1 MDPDFLKQLQ
11 EAFIEEAHEQ
21 IQTIRSCLS
30 ELEKDGGNK
39 TSAVES
45 LLRTCHSLKG
55 SARAVN
61 LRSIEMTCQIV
72 EARLVVYK
80 SNVDTISGVF
90 LDRMYEYADAL
101 QDVVQSL
108 QSGEEPSN
116 AALDRLAEALAHD
129 QPSSGFE
136 STSSSAATNS
146 ETVALTAET
155 ADAAPQPSA
164 AQVVS
169 LTVGESAIS
178 ASGAAKTDA
187 AAAKSESE
195 TKPTRL
201 TNEIRLGTTKGK
213 SAIITQRVDDS
224 ALPDGTPRQSAASAD
239 SSDQTGQFARLDE
252 NASGIHRTAS
262 MGVLG
267 TTVRLKVNRVEDLVH
282 GAEELVYAKLV
293 SDQRYID
300 CGELQ
305 LILNQWVRRWQRLRP
320 EVENEVQRRNLY
332 GGDQLVSQ
340 IGSSNLQEFLDLHDS
355 FVGRLSDRLN
365 TLEKAVLAD
374 RRTVSTLIDTMLEQ
388 SRELT
393 MIPFAVLQ
401 DLFVKM
407 IRDLARDEGKQISL
421 KIIGGAVEIDRNI
434 LDDLREPLLHLLR
447 NCVDHGIEKP
457 AVRLA
462 AGKPA
467 EATIEIQLSPPK
479 SGKVEIVVRDDGGG
493 IDPEKVKISA
503 VEKGIL
509 SFDRAAE
516 LSYQEALALIFR
528 SSFST
533 RGTVSEL
540 SGRGLGCA
548 IVKDKLEQ
556 LGGSVEVSSR
566 VGIETKFRLAVPV
579 RRATVVGIAV
589 TVGGR
594 IFVIPTASIR
604 AAVRASDQE
613 IRVVEGKRAVIFHE
627 RLVPM
632 VSLADVLHI
641 ESTVQIDEGTLLI
654 VGSDDYPL
662 ALLVEDIHGEQE
674 VAVKNLPAPLTQVRN
689 VGGATLLK
697 NGDLAVV
704 VNMNDVLT
712 SAVLVGSMVPVPQA
726 TSTRGD
732 SKGKPS
738 AQKRILVVEDSI
750 TSRVL
755 LKNILE
761 SAGFQ
766 VSVASDGQDGWEKL
780 LQDSNFDL
788 IVSDVEMPRMT
799 GFELT
804 TRIRKESK
812 TKDIPI
818 IIVTSLASLEDRRKG
833 VEVGA
838 NAYFVKSNFDKSNL
852 LEMVKR
858 LI

>member
-1 MDPDFLKQLQ
+1 MDPDFLKRLQ

-21 IQTIRSCLS
+21 IQTVRSCLN
-30 ELEKDGGNK
+30 ELEKPDGNK
-39 TSAVES
+39 PSAIEA

-61 LRSIEMTCQIV
+61 LRAIEMTCQIV
-72 EARLVVYK
+72 EARLVKYK
-80 SNVDTISGVF
+80 GKEQSPDRTF
-90 LDRMYEYADAL
+90 LDLMNEYTDAI
-101 QDVVQSL
+101 QEVVHSL
-108 QSGEEPSN
+108 QIGEEPSP
-116 AALDRLAEALAHD
+116 LRLERVATALAQLD
-129 QPSSGFE
+129 MAEKLGTSG
-136 STSSSAATNS
+136 ST
-146 ETVALTAET
+146 
-155 ADAAPQPSA
+155 
-164 AQVVS
+164 
-169 LTVGESAIS
+169 GEI
-178 ASGAAKTDA
+178 
-187 AAAKSESE
+187 
-195 TKPTRL
+195 
-201 TNEIRLGTTKGK
+201 ILGTTQGK
-213 SAIITQRVDDS
+213 AAIP
-224 ALPDGTPRQSAASAD
+224 LPAGRADTGSPINAGGTPADASPAANAENYTGGEPARAD
-239 SSDQTGQFARLDE
+239 SGSFVRPVDANEHTGQFVRIAAED
-252 NASGIHRTAS
+252 ATTSGIHRTAS

-332 GGDQLVSQ
+332 GNDKVVSQ

-355 FVGRLSDRLN
+355 FVGKLSDRLN
-365 TLEKAVLAD
+365 TLERAVLAD
-374 RRTVSTLIDTMLEQ
+374 RRTVGTLIDTMLEQ

-407 IRDLARDEGKQISL
+407 IRDLARDEGKLITL
-421 KIIGGAVEIDRNI
+421 KIVGGAVEIDRNI
-434 LDDLREPLLHLLR
+434 LDELREPLLHLLR
-447 NCVDHGIEKP
+447 NCVDHGIEIP
-457 AVRLA
+457 SVRVA
-462 AGKPA
+462 AGKTP
-467 EATIEIQLSPPK
+467 EATIEIQLSQPK
-479 SGKVEIVVRDDGGG
+479 SGKVEIVVRDDGCG

-509 SFDRAAE
+509 SFDRAKE
-516 LSYQEALALIFR
+516 LSYQEALGLIFR

-566 VGIETKFRLAVPV
+566 IGLETKFRLAVPV

-613 IRVVEGKRAVIFHE
+613 IRVVEGKRTMIFHE

-641 ESTVQIDEGTLLI
+641 DSTVPLEECTLLI
-654 VGSDDYPL
+654 VGSEEYPL

-689 VGGATLLK
+689 VSGATLLK

-726 TSTRGD
+726 ETARSQA
-732 SKGKPS
+732 KAKPQT
-738 AQKRILVVEDSI
+738 QKRILVVEDSI

-761 SAGFQ
+761 SAGFA

-780 LQDSNFDL
+780 LQDSNYDL

-804 TRIRKESK
+804 TKIRKEPK
-812 TKDIPI
+812 LKEIPI

>member
-1 MDPDFLKQLQ
+1 MDPDFLKRLQ

-21 IQTIRSCLS
+21 VQTVRSCLN
-30 ELEKDGGNK
+30 ELEKADGNK
-39 TSAVES
+39 PNAVEA

-61 LRSIEMTCQIV
+61 LRAIEMTCQIV
-72 EARLVVYK
+72 EARLVK
-80 SNVDTISGVF
+80 CKGKEQNIDRVF
-90 LDRMYEYADAL
+90 LDLMNEYIDAIEE
-101 QDVVQSL
+101 VVQSL
-108 QSGEEPSN
+108 EAGEEPP
-116 AALDRLAEALAHD
+116 ALRLERVATALSQLD
-129 QPSSGFE
+129 MTEKLGSGP
-136 STSSSAATNS
+136 A
-146 ETVALTAET
+146 
-155 ADAAPQPSA
+155 
-164 AQVVS
+164 
-169 LTVGESAIS
+169 GEI
-178 ASGAAKTDA
+178 
-187 AAAKSESE
+187 
-195 TKPTRL
+195 
-201 TNEIRLGTTKGK
+201 ILGTTQGK
-213 SAIITQRVDDS
+213 VAITLPAGRPDS
-224 ALPDGTPRQSAASAD
+224 APAPGEPPAEAAPAANAEEGKNEPARAD
-239 SSDQTGQFARLDE
+239 SGRPVDTNEHTGQFVRVSTGTDDAT
-252 NASGIHRTAS
+252 ASGIHRTAS

-267 TTVRLKVNRVEDLVH
+267 STVRLKINRVEDLVH

-332 GGDQLVSQ
+332 GNDRLVSQ

-355 FVGRLSDRLN
+355 FVGKLTDRLN
-365 TLEKAVLAD
+365 TLERAVLAD
-374 RRTVSTLIDTMLEQ
+374 RRTVGTLIDTMLEQ

-407 IRDLARDEGKQISL
+407 IRDLARDENKMITL
-421 KIIGGAVEIDRNI
+421 KIVGGAVEIDRNI
-434 LDDLREPLLHLLR
+434 LDELREPLLHLLR
-447 NCVDHGIEKP
+447 NCVDHGIEIP
-457 AVRLA
+457 SVRVA
-462 AGKPA
+462 AGKPP
-467 EATIEIQLSPPK
+467 EATIEIQLSQPK
-479 SGKVEIVVRDDGGG
+479 SGKVEIVVRDDGCG

-509 SFDRAAE
+509 SFDRAKE
-516 LSYQEALALIFR
+516 LSYQEALGLIFR

-556 LGGSVEVSSR
+556 LGGSVDVSSR
-566 VGIETKFRLAVPV
+566 VGLETKFRLAVPV

-594 IFVIPTASIR
+594 VFVIPTASIR

-613 IRVVEGKRAVIFHE
+613 IRVVEGKRTVIFHE

-641 ESTVQIDEGTLLI
+641 ESTVPLEECTLLI
-654 VGSDDYPL
+654 VGSEEYPI
-662 ALLVEDIHGEQE
+662 AILVEDIHGEQE

-689 VGGATLLK
+689 VSGATLLK
-697 NGDLAVV
+697 TGDLAVV

-726 TSTRGD
+726 D
-732 SKGKPS
+732 SARSQTKAKPQT
-738 AQKRILVVEDSI
+738 QKRILVVEDSI

-761 SAGFQ
+761 SAGFS

-780 LQDSNFDL
+780 LQDNNFDL

-804 TRIRKESK
+804 TKIRKEPK
-812 TKDIPI
+812 LKEIPI
-818 IIVTSLASLEDRRKG
+818 IIVTSLASLEDRRRG

>member
-1 MDPDFLKQLQ
+1 SN
-11 EAFIEEAHEQ
+11 EALSGATAAAAGSGGLGAASGGGVGAGQGGPEI
-21 IQTIRSCLS
+21 TIHKL
-30 ELEKDGGNK
+30 G
-39 TSAVES
+39 TSAWSGLEQTGGPS
-45 LLRTCHSLKG
+45 TFDRE
-55 SARAVN
+55 ARAN
-61 LRSIEMTCQIV
+61 QS
-72 EARLVVYK
+72 A
-80 SNVDTISGVF
+80 
-90 LDRMYEYADAL
+90 YAMPFD
-101 QDVVQSL
+101 
-108 QSGEEPSN
+108 PSEQTGQYVRFTGTE
-116 AALDRLAEALAHD
+116 D
-129 QPSSGFE
+129 
-136 STSSSAATNS
+136 
-146 ETVALTAET
+146 
-155 ADAAPQPSA
+155 
-164 AQVVS
+164 
-169 LTVGESAIS
+169 IS
-178 ASGAAKTDA
+178 ASGM
-187 AAAKSESE
+187 
-195 TKPTRL
+195 
-201 TNEIRLGTTKGK
+201 
-213 SAIITQRVDDS
+213 
-224 ALPDGTPRQSAASAD
+224 
-239 SSDQTGQFARLDE
+239 
-252 NASGIHRTAS
+252 HRTAS

-267 TTVRLKVNRVEDLVH
+267 STVRLKVNRVEDLVH

-332 GGDQLVSQ
+332 ANDHLVSQ

-355 FVGRLSDRLN
+355 FVGKLTDRLN
-365 TLEKAVLAD
+365 SLERAVLAD
-374 RRTVSTLIDTMLEQ
+374 RRTVGTLIDTMLEQ

-407 IRDLARDEGKQISL
+407 IRDLARDEGKQIAL

-434 LDDLREPLLHLLR
+434 LDELREPLLHLLR
-447 NCVDHGIEKP
+447 NCVDHGIESP
-457 AVRLA
+457 AVRTA

-467 EATIEIQLSPPK
+467 EATIAIQLSAPK
-479 SGKVEIVVRDDGGG
+479 SGKVEIVVRDDGCG
-493 IDPEKVKISA
+493 IDPERVKISA

-516 LSYQEALALIFR
+516 LSYQEALGLIFR

-533 RGTVSEL
+533 RGTVNEL

-548 IVKDKLEQ
+548 IIKDKVEQ

-566 VGIETKFRLAVPV
+566 IGIETKFRLAVPV

-613 IRVVEGKRAVIFHE
+613 IRVVEGKRTVIFHE

-641 ESTVQIDEGTLLI
+641 DSTVPIDDCTLLI
-654 VGSDDYPL
+654 VGSDEYPM

-689 VGGATLLK
+689 VGGATMLK
-697 NGDLAVV
+697 TGDLAIV

-712 SAVLVGSMVPVPQA
+712 SAVLVGAMVPVAQSAAPRSDAKSKPQ
-726 TSTRGD
+726 
-732 SKGKPS
+732 

-761 SAGFQ
+761 SAGFS

-804 TRIRKESK
+804 TKIRKEAK
-812 TKDIPI
+812 LKDIPI

-858 LI
+858 LV

>member
-1 MDPDFLKQLQ
+1 MDPDFLKRLQ

-21 IQTIRSCLS
+21 VQTVRSCLN
-30 ELEKDGGNK
+30 ELEKADGNK
-39 TSAVES
+39 PHAVES

-61 LRSIEMTCQIV
+61 LRAIEMTCQIV
-72 EARLVVYK
+72 EARLVK
-80 SNVDTISGVF
+80 CKGKEQNIDRTF
-90 LDRMYEYADAL
+90 LDLMNEYIDAIEE
-101 QDVVQSL
+101 VVHSL
-108 QSGEEPSN
+108 ETGEEPP
-116 AALDRLAEALAHD
+116 AVRLERVATALSQLDIAEKLG
-129 QPSSGFE
+129 SGPTGE
-136 STSSSAATNS
+136 IILGTTQGK
-146 ETVALTAET
+146 VAIPLPAGR
-155 ADAAPQPSA
+155 ADSIQAPGDSPA
-164 AQVVS
+164 
-169 LTVGESAIS
+169 ESAP
-178 ASGAAKTDA
+178 AANVEE
-187 AAAKSESE
+187 AKSEPARADSGSFR
-195 TKPTRL
+195 PAD
-201 TNEIRLGTTKGK
+201 TNEH
-213 SAIITQRVDDS
+213 
-224 ALPDGTPRQSAASAD
+224 
-239 SSDQTGQFARLDE
+239 TGQFVRVSSSTDDAT
-252 NASGIHRTAS
+252 ASGIHRTAS

-267 TTVRLKVNRVEDLVH
+267 STVRLKVNRVEDLVH

-332 GGDQLVSQ
+332 GNDRLVSQ

-355 FVGRLSDRLN
+355 FVGKLSDRLN
-365 TLEKAVLAD
+365 SLERAVLAD

-407 IRDLARDEGKQISL
+407 IRDLARDENKLITL
-421 KIIGGAVEIDRNI
+421 KIVGGAVEIDRNI
-434 LDDLREPLLHLLR
+434 LDELREPLLHLLR
-447 NCVDHGIEKP
+447 NCVDHGIEIP
-457 AVRLA
+457 SVRVA
-462 AGKPA
+462 AGKPP
-467 EATIEIQLSPPK
+467 EATIEIQLSQPK
-479 SGKVEIVVRDDGGG
+479 SGKVEIVVRDDGCG

-509 SFDRAAE
+509 SFDRAKE
-516 LSYQEALALIFR
+516 LSYQEALGLIFR

-556 LGGSVEVSSR
+556 LGGSVDVSSR
-566 VGIETKFRLAVPV
+566 VGLETKFRLAVPV

-594 IFVIPTASIR
+594 VFVIPTASIR

-613 IRVVEGKRAVIFHE
+613 IRVVEGKRTVIFHE

-641 ESTVQIDEGTLLI
+641 ESTVPIEESTLLI
-654 VGSDDYPL
+654 VGSEDYPI

-689 VGGATLLK
+689 VSGATLLK
-697 NGDLAVV
+697 TGDLAVV

-726 TSTRGD
+726 ESARSQ
-732 SKGKPS
+732 SKAKPQT
-738 AQKRILVVEDSI
+738 QKRILVVEDSI

-761 SAGFQ
+761 SAGFS

-780 LQDSNFDL
+780 LQDSNYDL

-804 TRIRKESK
+804 TKIRKEPK
-812 TKDIPI
+812 LKEIPI

>member
-1 MDPDFLKQLQ
+1 MDPDFLKRLQ

-21 IQTIRSCLS
+21 IQSIRSCLN
-30 ELEKDGGNK
+30 ELEKADSNK
-39 TSAVES
+39 PGAVES
-45 LLRTCHSLKG
+45 LLRVCHSLKG

-61 LRSIEMTCQIV
+61 IRTIEMTCQLV
-72 EARLVVYK
+72 EARLVK
-80 SNVDTISGVF
+80 LKGNEQTIDRSF
-90 LDRMYEYADAL
+90 LDLMNVFADAL
-101 QDVVQSL
+101 LEVVHSMQV
-108 QSGEEPSN
+108 GEEPSM
-116 AALDRLAEALAHD
+116 AGLERV
-129 QPSSGFE
+129 
-136 STSSSAATNS
+136 AATLS
-146 ETVALTAET
+146 R
-155 ADAAPQPSA
+155 ADMVENLGPMA
-164 AQVVS
+164 
-169 LTVGESAIS
+169 TGGI
-178 ASGAAKTDA
+178 
-187 AAAKSESE
+187 
-195 TKPTRL
+195 
-201 TNEIRLGTTKGK
+201 ILGTTQGK
-213 SAIITQRVDDS
+213 APIHLGSSDVGTVSSTEIPVLGSMEATPASLEAAVDS
-224 ALPDGTPRQSAASAD
+224 GAFGRPAAAD
-239 SSDQTGQFARLDE
+239 SNEHTGQFVRLSSAPE
-252 NASGIHRTAS
+252 EPATSSGIHRTAS

-332 GGDQLVSQ
+332 GQDGLVSQ

-355 FVGRLSDRLN
+355 FVGKMTDRLN

-407 IRDLARDEGKQISL
+407 IRDLARDESKLITL
-421 KIIGGAVEIDRNI
+421 KIVGGAVEIDRNI
-434 LDDLREPLLHLLR
+434 LDELREPLLHLLR
-447 NCVDHGIEKP
+447 NCVDHGIETP
-457 AVRLA
+457 SVRLA
-462 AGKPA
+462 AGKPP
-467 EATIEIQLSPPK
+467 EATIEIQLSQPK
-479 SGKVEIVVRDDGGG
+479 SGKVEIVVKDDGCG

-509 SFDRAAE
+509 SFDRARE
-516 LSYQEALALIFR
+516 LSYQEALGLIFR

-566 VGIETKFRLAVPV
+566 VGLETKFRLAVPV

-613 IRVVEGKRAVIFHE
+613 IRTVEGKRAVIFHE

-641 ESTVQIDEGTLLI
+641 ESTVSVDECKLLI
-654 VGSDDYPL
+654 VGSEDYPI

-697 NGDLAVV
+697 TGDLAVV

-712 SAVLVGSMVPVPQA
+712 SAVLVGSMAPVPHSMKPESKA
-726 TSTRGD
+726 TPQT
-732 SKGKPS
+732 
-738 AQKRILVVEDSI
+738 QKRILVVEDSI

-761 SAGFQ
+761 SAGFS

-788 IVSDVEMPRMT
+788 VVSDVEMPRMT

-804 TRIRKESK
+804 TKIRKESK
-812 TKDIPI
+812 VRDIPI

>member
-1 MDPDFLKQLQ
+1 MDPDFLKQLR

-108 QSGEEPSN
+108 QREEEPSN
-116 AALDRLAEALAHD
+116 VVLDRLAEALAHD
-129 QPSSGFE
+129 HSSSGLDV
-136 STSSSAATNS
+136 SSSDGEAA
-146 ETVALTAET
+146 ALTV
-155 ADAAPQPSA
+155 DSAPQPA
-164 AQVVS
+164 AQS
-169 LTVGESAIS
+169 DSSGSATAAEAEIS
-178 ASGAAKTDA
+178 ASGSDRTEA
-187 AAAKSESE
+187 AAAKSEPESNP
-195 TKPTRL
+195 KRL

-224 ALPDGTPRQSAASAD
+224 ALPDGISRQSAASAD
-239 SSDQTGQFARLDE
+239 SSEQTGQFARLDE
-252 NASGIHRTAS
+252 TASGIHRTAS
-262 MGVLG
+262 LGVLG

-365 TLEKAVLAD
+365 SLEKAVLAD

-447 NCVDHGIEKP
+447 NCVDHGIEEP

-493 IDPEKVKISA
+493 IDPERVKISA

-613 IRVVEGKRAVIFHE
+613 IRIVEGKRAVIFHE

-726 TSTRGD
+726 AATRTD
-732 SKGKPS
+732 SKGKSS

-804 TRIRKESK
+804 TKIRKESR